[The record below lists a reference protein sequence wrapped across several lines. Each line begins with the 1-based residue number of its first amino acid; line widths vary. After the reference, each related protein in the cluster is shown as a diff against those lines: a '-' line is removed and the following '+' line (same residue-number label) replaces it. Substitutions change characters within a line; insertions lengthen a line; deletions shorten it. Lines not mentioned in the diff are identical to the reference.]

1 MKRGLAVLAA
11 GIAVSCLGI
20 WWYTRPPAPT
30 YLVAQIDQTFEEV
43 VKNSTYPV
51 WERSNRPAEYPGA
64 LKAGATWVD
73 HPSVIFKLDDATNGF
88 SLPPTKFGAITY
100 MDNRVQSIVTS
111 PMLKALPYDDTL
123 TLLQALQD
131 MFKAKGWVPWDG
143 DNSQWFDLSPRGRQ
157 KLQDDM
163 YETQPGRMISL
174 RVPKKN
180 LEMFL
185 SVHCENDCDDRPHSR
200 WLINVEI
207 GKKALYN
214 WNGE

>member
-11 GIAVSCLGI
+11 GIAVSCLGT
-20 WWYTRPPAPT
+20 WWYARPPAPT
-30 YLVAQIDQTFEEV
+30 YLVFQLDQTFEEV
-43 VKNSTYPV
+43 VKNSTYTV
-51 WERSNRPAEYPGA
+51 WERSNRPAEYPGT

-73 HPSVIFKLDDATNGF
+73 HPSVIFKLDDAANGF
-88 SLPPTKFGAITY
+88 SRPPTTFGSISY
-100 MDNRVQSIVTS
+100 MDNRVLTIETT

-123 TLLQALQD
+123 EVLQALQD

-157 KLQDDM
+157 KLQD
-163 YETQPGRMISL
+163 ELSSMISL

-185 SVHCENDCDDRPHSR
+185 SVYCHKNCDDRPHSR

-207 GKKALYN
+207 GKKELYH